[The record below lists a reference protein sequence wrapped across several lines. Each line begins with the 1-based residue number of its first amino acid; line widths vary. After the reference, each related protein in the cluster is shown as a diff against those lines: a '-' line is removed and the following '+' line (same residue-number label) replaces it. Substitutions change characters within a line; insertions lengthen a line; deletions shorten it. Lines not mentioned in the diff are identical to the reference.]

1 MLKKLIILLF
11 IIAGIVEPVFAGKD
25 LITQSSDVEKVS
37 LVFLIQEALE
47 NNPRLKATQYR
58 LQAAKARVELF
69 RSVPDPMVEYEYDRI
84 GPAAAMTSG
93 GKVRPMKTLAI
104 SQEIPFPTKIIMR
117 KQASQ
122 KEANAL
128 EQEYQES
135 RRTVIK
141 EVKDA
146 YAKLFL
152 NRRKVDYI
160 NDTLSLMNQ
169 FIEVATKKYAVNKIG
184 QQDVLRAQVEYSKIS
199 NMAVLYQ
206 QEANIAQ
213 SLLLS
218 LLGREDNLPI
228 IILSTESIKDLSL
241 SQEDVSALA
250 KNDRAELKS
259 MRELVDKAEIES
271 SLSKQDFLPDV
282 TLKYKRSEQNGSFQD
297 GEWSGMVG
305 INIPLW
311 FWGKQLSAVK
321 EAKANLQ
328 AAKADYQSAENLVVF
343 EARSSFAK
351 YEAARK
357 LVEIYETGV
366 LPQATSA
373 VTTARRA
380 YESGSVS
387 FLELLDS
394 LRMQRDLQIEYF
406 ESVAN
411 LQVSLAD
418 LERSVGSS
426 LQEQEKL

>member
-1 MLKKLIILLF
+1 MLKKLIVLL
-11 IIAGIVEPVFAGKD
+11 IIIVGIVEPVFAAKE
-25 LITQSSDVEKVS
+25 IIAQSSSLEKVS
-37 LVFLIQEALE
+37 LSSLIQEALE
-47 NNPRLKATQYR
+47 NNPRLQAAQYR
-58 LQAAKARVELF
+58 LEAAKARVEIF

-84 GPAAAMTSG
+84 GPAASMAGG

-122 KEANAL
+122 KQANAL
-128 EQEYQES
+128 EQDYEET
-135 RRTVIK
+135 RRTIIK

-160 NDTLSLMNQ
+160 NDTLNLMGQ
-169 FIEVATKKYAVNKIG
+169 FVEIATKKYAVNKIG
-184 QQDVLRAQVEYSKIS
+184 QQDVLRAQVEYSKLS
-199 NMAVLYQ
+199 NMAVLYE
-206 QEANIAQ
+206 QEAKIAE

-218 LLGREDNLPI
+218 LLGREDYATITLLPI
-228 IILSTESIKDLSL
+228 DSIKDLVL
-241 SQEDVSALA
+241 SPEDVSILA

-271 SLSKQDFLPDV
+271 SLSQQDFLPDV
-282 TLKYKRSEQNGSFQD
+282 TLKYKRSQQNGSFQD

-305 INIPLW
+305 INIPFW
-311 FWGKQLSAVK
+311 FWGKQLSGVK

-328 AAKADYQSAENLVVF
+328 VAKADYQSAENLVVF
-343 EARSSFAK
+343 EARSAFAK
-351 YEAARK
+351 YEAARH

-394 LRMQRDLQIEYF
+394 LRMLRDLQIEYF
-406 ESVAN
+406 ESVAS
-411 LQVSLAD
+411 LQVALAD
-418 LERSVGSS
+418 LERSVGGS